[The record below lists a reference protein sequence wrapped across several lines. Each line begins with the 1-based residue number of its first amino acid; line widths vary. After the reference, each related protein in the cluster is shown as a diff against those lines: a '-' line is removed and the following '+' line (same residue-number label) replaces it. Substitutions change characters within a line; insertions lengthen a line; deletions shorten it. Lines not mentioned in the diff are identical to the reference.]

1 MRVPSLVKL
10 CFNYT
15 SQGPLKK
22 WTDHNK
28 FAITENSEAPGPLRG
43 GRKEEVKVPHS
54 FQLLTETRDCLV
66 CLSVIP
72 IRDLLKIDRG

>member
-1 MRVPSLVKL
+1 MRVPSSFKL

-28 FAITENSEAPGPLRG
+28 FAITENSEAAGPLRG
-43 GRKEEVKVPHS
+43 GRKEEISEVS
-54 FQLLTETRDCLV
+54 TFISAAD
-66 CLSVIP
+66 
-72 IRDLLKIDRG
+72 

>member
-1 MRVPSLVKL
+1 MRVPSSFKL

-28 FAITENSEAPGPLRG
+28 FAITENSEAAGLLRG
-43 GRKEEVKVPHS
+43 GRKEGRKEEISEVS
-54 FQLLTETRDCLV
+54 TFISAAD
-66 CLSVIP
+66 
-72 IRDLLKIDRG
+72 